1 MQRRLPVLP
10 SRLPNLATVLAA
22 GGYHVVLKGKLHPA
36 SEVERARLHRRLVD
50 VMRTNG
56 TMPDEI
62 RWPEVDEYQPSPTL
76 SLGTEDEELLS
87 QDV

>member
-1 MQRRLPVLP
+1 MSARGFI
-10 SRLPNLATVLAA
+10 
-22 GGYHVVLKGKLHPA
+22 GGP
-36 SEVERARLHRRLVD
+36 VD